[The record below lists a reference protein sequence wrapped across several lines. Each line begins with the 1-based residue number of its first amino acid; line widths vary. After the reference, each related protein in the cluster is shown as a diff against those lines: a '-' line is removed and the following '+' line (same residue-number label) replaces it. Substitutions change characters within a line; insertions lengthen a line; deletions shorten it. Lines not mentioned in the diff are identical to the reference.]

1 LPRQCEIA
9 RTRTTRIAVG
19 KAEMHRKVGF
29 EQVALRLGLALK
41 RA

>member
-1 LPRQCEIA
+1 MRATDNGGLRRDRAHVAI
-9 RTRTTRIAVG
+9 T
-19 KAEMHRKVGF
+19 RKVGF